1 MPELHSQRMRRIAPE
16 IDPLRLGVGWTVEDL
31 GKAHVLIESVAGD
44 SMP

>member
-16 IDPLRLGVGWTVEDL
+16 IDPLRLGVGWTSEDVR
-31 GKAHVLIESVAGD
+31 KPHVLIESAWGD